1 MLKMTTVF
9 HYNNGNWHIEK
20 KCIENLHNEKQYL
33 TDRYDEHGDNKTF
46 YNWNWHNKNRYK
58 NRHNRNRHNKNR
70 HNKNRYNGNR
80 YNKNWHSKNGHNK
93 KLLYKMWHFIDIV
106 RRKDTFNF
114 LILNWKILN
123 MWIKLDPFLVKAF

>member
-9 HYNNGNWHIEK
+9 HYNNDK
-20 KCIENLHNEKQYL
+20 KRCIENLHNKKQYL

-58 NRHNRNRHNKNR
+58 NRHNRNWHNKNR
-70 HNKNRYNGNR
+70 HFKNRYNGNR